1 MKYSTYKLFKR
12 FFDVLF
18 ASIAL
23 IFLIPVLILIIIIM
37 FLCGY
42 KTFFFSQKRVGYRE
56 KVFNLFKLKSM
67 TDARNENGE
76 LLSDEKRLT
85 ALGKFLRKTSLDEI
99 PQFWNVIKGDMSL
112 IGPRPLLVEYLP
124 MYTFEE
130 RKRHSIKP
138 GITGWAQVNGRN
150 AISWDEKFILDVW
163 YVNNISFLLDF
174 KIIILTIKKVMK
186 KEGISQYGEATMK
199 PLNRV

>member
-1 MKYSTYKLFKR
+1 
-12 FFDVLF
+12 
-18 ASIAL
+18 
-23 IFLIPVLILIIIIM
+23 M

-76 LLSDEKRLT
+76 LLSDEKRVT

-163 YVNNISFLLDF
+163 YVNNISFLLDL

>member
-42 KTFFFSQKRVGYRE
+42 KTYFFSQKRVGYRE

-76 LLSDEKRLT
+76 LLSDEKRVT

-163 YVNNISFLLDF
+163 YVNNISFLLDL

>member
-1 MKYSTYKLFKR
+1 M
-12 FFDVLF
+12 FF
-18 ASIAL
+18 
-23 IFLIPVLILIIIIM
+23 
-37 FLCGY
+37 CGY

-85 ALGKFLRKTSLDEI
+85 SLGKFLRKTSLDEI

-186 KEGISQYGEATMK
+186 KEGISQYGETTMK

>member
-1 MKYSTYKLFKR
+1 MKYSTYKPFKR

-76 LLSDEKRLT
+76 LLSDEKRVT

-163 YVNNISFLLDF
+163 YVNNISFLLDL

>member
-23 IFLIPVLILIIIIM
+23 IFLTPVLILIIIIM

-85 ALGKFLRKTSLDEI
+85 VLGKFLRKTSLDEI